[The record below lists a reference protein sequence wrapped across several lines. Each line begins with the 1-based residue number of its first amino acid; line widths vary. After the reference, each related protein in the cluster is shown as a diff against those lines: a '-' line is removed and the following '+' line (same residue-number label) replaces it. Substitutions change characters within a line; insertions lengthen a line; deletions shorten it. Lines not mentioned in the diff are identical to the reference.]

1 MKTPEPR
8 ALVEDEEGNVVLT
21 PGEIGTVLVAPE
33 GTVLAATE
41 VTVLAAA
48 KGTARVTAPTLTP
61 LRALVLEDFEDDV
74 LVLERHLRR
83 GGYEL
88 DFERVQTP
96 GEFAVALDREEWD
109 AVFAPGD
116 GALAALK
123 VVQER
128 ELDIP
133 FIIVAGDIG
142 EDTAVEAI
150 KAGAHDFVLKSNLAR
165 LAPAVERELRE
176 SRQRQDRRRAQK
188 QIALQ
193 SAALGA
199 AANLIL
205 IANAEGRI
213 EWVNDAFVNTTGY
226 ARDEAVGETLQR
238 LASGQDP
245 DAYRK
250 LWDVVSAGENWR
262 GELVERRKDGSF
274 FPVMQTITPLKD
286 EEGTITHVL
295 AIQEDVTEAR
305 RALDALGER
314 SLELERS
321 NRELEE
327 FAYIA
332 SHDLSAPL
340 RVIAGY
346 LELFLRRHGEQV
358 DEPAK
363 LLLETAVSGAE
374 RMQRLIDDLLLY
386 GRASRDPLEL
396 ADVDTAEV
404 LREVIED
411 FSTEIAKT
419 EADIRVGP
427 LPQVRS
433 VYAPLSQVL
442 HNLVGNSLK
451 FANGIRPRIE
461 ISAARRDGDWR
472 FSVRDNGIGIDP
484 RHVETAFRMFQRL
497 HGAKYPGT
505 GMGLALSKR
514 IVQRL
519 GGEIW
524 HEPAPEEGSIFNFT
538 IPDVQT
544 GSP

>member
-1 MKTPEPR
+1 
-8 ALVEDEEGNVVLT
+8 
-21 PGEIGTVLVAPE
+21 
-33 GTVLAATE
+33 
-41 VTVLAAA
+41 
-48 KGTARVTAPTLTP
+48 
-61 LRALVLEDFEDDV
+61 
-74 LVLERHLRR
+74 
-83 GGYEL
+83 
-88 DFERVQTP
+88 
-96 GEFAVALDREEWD
+96 
-109 AVFAPGD
+109 
-116 GALAALK
+116 
-123 VVQER
+123 
-128 ELDIP
+128 
-133 FIIVAGDIG
+133 
-142 EDTAVEAI
+142 
-150 KAGAHDFVLKSNLAR
+150 
-165 LAPAVERELRE
+165 
-176 SRQRQDRRRAQK
+176 
-188 QIALQ
+188 
-193 SAALGA
+193 
-199 AANLIL
+199 
-205 IANAEGRI
+205 
-213 EWVNDAFVNTTGY
+213 
-226 ARDEAVGETLQR
+226 
-238 LASGQDP
+238 
-245 DAYRK
+245 
-250 LWDVVSAGENWR
+250 VSAGENWR
-262 GELVERRKDGSF
+262 GELVERRKDGSL

-305 RALDALGER
+305 RTRDALGER
-314 SLELERS
+314 TLELERS

-346 LELFLRRHGEQV
+346 LELFLRRHGDQV
-358 DEPAK
+358 DEPAT
-363 LLLETAVSGAE
+363 LLLETAVRGTE

-404 LREVIED
+404 VREVIED

-419 EADIRVGP
+419 KAEIKVGSMP
-427 LPQVRS
+427 HIHS

-461 ISAARRDGDWR
+461 ISAARLDGDWR
-472 FSVRDNGIGIDP
+472 FSVRDNGIGIEP

-519 GGEIW
+519 HGEIW
-524 HEPAPEEGSIFNFT
+524 HEPAPEVGSIFHFT
-538 IPDVQT
+538 IPDEQR